1 MIQTWLRRA
10 AMAALLPTLP
20 LAAQQT
26 AVTQVAGGGGGTAF
40 TDSQPSPGARII
52 EVRIHSA
59 ERVHSVQM
67 IYLLPFGRTIEG
79 LRRGGPGG
87 REQIF
92 RLEDDEYI
100 VGLSGRCGEGI
111 DSIRIHSNRR
121 VSQLYGGRGGD
132 RDFNV
137 SVPAGSQAIGFA
149 GRAGDYLDAIW
160 LTYGLLS
167 LSPARRDTS
176 LPAGRGEM
184 RQQAGQAALAG
195 QTTLTGGGGGN
206 SFADNPPQ
214 GARIT
219 EVRVWSGDRVDAI
232 QAIYLL
238 PDGRT
243 VDGTRHGG
251 SGGRSTRFQLDRD
264 EYIIGM
270 SGRYGEVIDSIR
282 IHTNRRSSEQFGGRG
297 GDRDY
302 RIEVPANQQV
312 VGFAGR
318 SGDLLDAIGLVYAP
332 VTGTRFS
339 PGRSR
344 RPY

>member
-1 MIQTWLRRA
+1 MIQAWLRRVVL
-10 AMAALLPTLP
+10 AALLPAFP

-26 AVTQVAGGGGGTAF
+26 AVTQVAGGGGGTSF
-40 TDSQPSPGARII
+40 TDSLPSPGARII

-67 IYLLPFGRTIEG
+67 IYLLPFGRTIDG

-92 RLEDDEYI
+92 RLENDEYV

-111 DSIRIHSNRR
+111 DSIRIHTNSR

-132 RDFNV
+132 RDYSV
-137 SVPAGSQAIGFA
+137 SVPAGSQAIGFT
-149 GRAGDYLDAIW
+149 GRAGDYLDAIG
-160 LTYGLLS
+160 LAYGLSS
-167 LSPARRDTS
+167 LSTARREIY
-176 LPAGRGEM
+176 PPPGRGEL
-184 RQQAGQAALAG
+184 RQQAGQTVLA
-195 QTTLTGGGGGN
+195 GGGGGK
-206 SFADNPPQ
+206 SFVDNPPQ

-219 EVRVWSGDRVDAI
+219 EVRVWAGDTVDAI
-232 QAIYLL
+232 QVIYLL
-238 PDGRT
+238 PDGRPA
-243 VDGTRHGG
+243 DGTKHGG
-251 SGGRSTRFQLDRD
+251 SGGRSARFQLDRD
-264 EYIIGM
+264 EYIISI
-270 SGRYGEVIDSIR
+270 SGRYGDTIDSIR

-302 RIEVPANQQV
+302 RLEVPANQEA
-312 VGFAGR
+312 VGLAGR
-318 SGDLLDAIGLVYAP
+318 SGDLLDAIGLIYAP
-332 VTGTRFS
+332 AAGSRFI